1 MASNFAQD
9 WPVFFLL
16 GALLFF
22 FVYAVVKSHS
32 QAKKNKESGTK
43 EKDSTSSPSR

>member
-9 WPVFFLL
+9 LLILFLL
-16 GALLFF
+16 GAVVFF
-22 FVYAVVKSHS
+22 FVYAAVKSHS

-43 EKDSTSSPSR
+43 EKR